1 MAGVDHSWLPLRAS
15 HGGESEPRQVVVSV
29 HWAARFWCQYWCQLA
44 IENRLIW
51 LKTAEREN
59 GVSC

>member
-15 HGGESEPRQVVVSV
+15 HGGESEPRQEVVSV
-29 HWAARFWCQYWCQLA
+29 HWAASFWCQLA